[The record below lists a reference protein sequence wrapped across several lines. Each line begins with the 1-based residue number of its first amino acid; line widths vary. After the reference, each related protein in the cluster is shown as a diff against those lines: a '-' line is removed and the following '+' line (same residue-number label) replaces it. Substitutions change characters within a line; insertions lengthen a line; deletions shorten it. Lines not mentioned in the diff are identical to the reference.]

1 MTEPGAIGGETA
13 RTFHPSTMSSLV
25 ANASHESGD
34 PEREI
39 ASLRDQADRGSL
51 TARMRIGGILAQLGP
66 ARLREARKY
75 LLEALEECEWLL
87 GYYYEPRLVATEPSI
102 GIDQYPLEQ
111 TCGAISEMLGDI
123 ALRLRRDEEAA
134 IHLERAVHYGQSE
147 SSLILALLEKSHG
160 RFDRAQFLLTSVLT
174 DPASD
179 ATYLLGDLFETQ
191 GNLELASIYFQRAAA
206 SGHPLAAAR
215 TIPLQSEGPVRRPS
229 LTETVSYGH
238 GWSAEIDHLDGGVG
252 VYWGDDLIDDLTVIT
267 HLSGFEID
275 PDSTTPHVYEE
286 LETHRSIAEDHRA
299 RTFAVSSAAKSAFVR
314 SNTSTTYT
322 DSKVDVGIIDRRSE
336 AFEIHGFET
345 VRHAMEFLRII
356 APLSDDPAV

>member
-25 ANASHESGD
+25 ANASLGSGD

-75 LLEALEECEWLL
+75 LLEALEDCEWLL
-87 GYYYEPRLVATEPSI
+87 GYYYEPRLRATEPSI

-160 RFDRAQFLLTSVLT
+160 RFDRARFLLTSVLT
-174 DPASD
+174 DPAAD

-191 GNLELASIYFQRAAA
+191 GDLELASIYFQRAAA
-206 SGHPLAAAR
+206 SGHPRATAR
-215 TIPLQSEGPVRRPS
+215 MDPSESERPVRRPN
-229 LTETVSYGH
+229 LIETVKYGH
-238 GWSAEIDHLDGGVG
+238 GWSAEIDHLDGGIT
-252 VYWGDDLIDDLTVIT
+252 VYWEDDEAYELCVTT
-267 HLSGFEID
+267 HLSMHEID
-275 PDSTTPHVYEE
+275 PVSTSPAVYQE
-286 LETHRSIAEDHRA
+286 LEAHQEIAQDHRTRA
-299 RTFAVSSAAKSAFVR
+299 FAVTSATRSALVR
-314 SNTSTTYT
+314 SNTSSDYT
-322 DSKVDVGIIDRRSE
+322 DFKVDVGVADRRTGE
-336 AFEIHGFET
+336 LETYGFDT
-345 VRHAMEFLRII
+345 LRQAMEFLRIV
-356 APLSDDPAV
+356 APLNDGHAD